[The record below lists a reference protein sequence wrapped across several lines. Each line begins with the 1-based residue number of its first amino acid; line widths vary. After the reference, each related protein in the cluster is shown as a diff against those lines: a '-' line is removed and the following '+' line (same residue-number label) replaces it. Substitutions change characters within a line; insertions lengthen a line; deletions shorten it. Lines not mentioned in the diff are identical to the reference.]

1 MVEHTI
7 RVELGDR
14 SYPVYT
20 GGGILG
26 SLSTLLDS
34 HGIPK
39 QLVVITD
46 RNVAH
51 RYLSPLQRH
60 LVSSGYAVTPIVV
73 PPGESQKSLSTAG
86 RIYAQ
91 MLRARVG
98 RGGAVLALGGG
109 VIGDLAGFVAAT
121 YHRGIALVHM
131 PTTLLSQVDSSIG
144 GKTAVNHA
152 LGKNMIGAFYQPRVV
167 ISDIDV
173 LKTLPA
179 REIICGL
186 GEIVKY
192 GIILDE
198 DLFSWLESAL
208 PDVLALKKE
217 ALIRAQRR
225 CVELKASLVSRDE
238 REAGERVILN
248 CGHTIGHA
256 LEAAGNYRLLKHG
269 EAVLLGLVAESFLAL
284 QMNLLP
290 QTAYDRI
297 SRLIASIPMQPR
309 FQKLKRSVV
318 LSMIGRDKKAVRQ
331 RNRFVLPVRIG
342 QTSVVENVSASLI
355 DEALGVLHAFS
366 ATTRSERRSRKHR

>member
-26 SLSTLLDS
+26 SLANLLDF

-51 RYLSPLQRH
+51 RYLPPIQRH

-121 YHRGIALVHM
+121 YHRGIALVHV

-152 LGKNMIGAFYQPRVV
+152 LGKNMIGAFHQPRVV

-173 LKTLPA
+173 LQTLPA
-179 REIICGL
+179 REVICGL

-198 DLFSWLESAL
+198 ELFSWLESAV

-217 ALIRAQRR
+217 ALIRAQSR

-238 REAGERVILN
+238 RETGERVILN

-290 QTAYDRI
+290 QMSYDRI
-297 SRLIASIPMQPR
+297 SRLIAGIPLRQR

-318 LSMIGRDKKAVRQ
+318 LSMIGRDKKAVGR

-342 QTSVVENVSASLI
+342 QTRVVENVSASLI
-355 DEALGVLHAFS
+355 GEALGILHAFS
-366 ATTRSERRSRKHR
+366 AKPRSKKHSGKNR